1 METNEQHVLQKHLVQ
16 FLLKDVFNMPSLDEH
31 LQIKSGTDWT
41 IRGVKLTIPQING
54 LRMQAIEFRESQ
66 LWKILKQ
73 ACQEAAYINGC
84 KKATTEADMIAAKV
98 LHYFTDVV
106 ESKIEDMTKT

>member
-1 METNEQHVLQKHLVQ
+1 MPNDEKHVLQKHLVR
-16 FLLKDVFNMPSLDEH
+16 FLLDDVFNMPSLEEH

-41 IRGVKLTIPQING
+41 IRGVKLTIPQINS
-54 LRMQAIEFRESQ
+54 LRLQAIEFRESQ

-73 ACQEAAYINGC
+73 ACQEAAYTNGYR
-84 KKATTEADMIAAKV
+84 KATTDADMIAAKV
-98 LHYFTDVV
+98 LHYFTNVV